1 MSKIFENKQVIHI
14 VSEVIVLTGIIYY
27 FSYKNKKLMTCI
39 QELTDRVNTQEDMMK
54 KQNQMIKELSDKVN
68 YINVNSN
75 TYKQPSVN
83 FNTEKQPKTSRIEE
97 ISDNKDDISPNIH
110 LSFIKEDDEED
121 NNNNEDEEQD
131 NNEENLDDELKDE
144 LNELVD

>member
-39 QELTDRVNTQEDMMK
+39 QELTDRLNTQEDMIK
-54 KQNQMIKELSDKVN
+54 KQNQIIKELSDKVN

-83 FNTEKQPKTSRIEE
+83 FNIEKQPKTSRIEE

-121 NNNNEDEEQD
+121 NNNEDEEQD